1 MLAEIFMIQ
10 LEAAVRA
17 SGERAPPGN
26 FRFVPLTKQC
36 AYSFKDIRGR
46 VVEGTREPSVVLV

>member
-17 SGERAPPGN
+17 SEERAPPGN
-26 FRFVPLTKQC
+26 FRFVPLTKNGQ
-36 AYSFKDIRGR
+36 SFKDIRGR

>member
-26 FRFVPLTKQC
+26 FRFVPLTKNVQ
-36 AYSFKDIRGR
+36 SFKDIRGR